1 MYIAFPVV
9 VCYNCNKIILL
20 LVRDMTKKDLR
31 KRQAELESK
40 GLYDVDMNEEHRTF
54 DALPIDGDFNYLP
67 VKFSERFRRCW
78 LLTVVK
84 IFGPVITW
92 FSLGARVKGRKNLR
106 ALKGKG
112 AISVCNH
119 VHTLD
124 TLLIKNALGSFRVF
138 NTGSYY
144 LIKRGWAGR
153 IFKSGGF
160 LPVGT
165 TYADMKKLQDAI
177 GVLTARGKI
186 VNFYPEHALWPRYE
200 KLRPFKQ
207 GAFHYAVKFDVPVL
221 PLFIEFRETKL
232 RKLFHMQKKLILHI
246 LPAVYAEKE
255 GTPREQ
261 TRKLGE
267 EVFAAMSEAGKS
279 YYGRPVAYNEQ
290 EETLFSQECACTQ
303 DAKAEDR
310 AEKAPQKKSPCSD
323 TADSE
328 IGQEA
333 TENT

>member
-1 MYIAFPVV
+1 
-9 VCYNCNKIILL
+9 
-20 LVRDMTKKDLR
+20 MTKKDLR

-40 GLYDVDMNEEHRTF
+40 GQYDVDMNEEHRTF
-54 DALPIDGDFNYLP
+54 DALPIDGDYHYLP
-67 VKFSERFRRCW
+67 VKFSEKFRRLW

-84 IFGPVITW
+84 ILGPVITW

-106 ALKGKG
+106 ALRGKG
-112 AISVCNH
+112 AVSVCNH

-124 TLLIKNALGSFRVF
+124 TLLVKNALGSFRVF

-153 IFKSGGF
+153 IFKAGGF

-165 TYADMKKLQDAI
+165 TFTDMKTLQEAI
-177 GVLTARGKI
+177 GTLVQRGKI

-232 RKLFHMQKKLILHI
+232 RKFFRMQKKLIVHI
-246 LPAVYAEKE
+246 LPAVYADKE

-261 TRKLGE
+261 ARRLGE
-267 EVFAAMSEAGKS
+267 KVFAAMSEAGERC
-279 YYGRPVAYNEQ
+279 YGRPIAYNAQ
-290 EETLFSQECACTQ
+290 EESDVSQESACA
-303 DAKAEDR
+303 DA
-310 AEKAPQKKSPCSD
+310 
-323 TADSE
+323 TADKKERKSAKRE
-328 IGQEA
+328 EYRADSKESGLAKESA
-333 TENT
+333 ENT

>member
-1 MYIAFPVV
+1 
-9 VCYNCNKIILL
+9 
-20 LVRDMTKKDLR
+20 MTKKDLR

-207 GAFHYAVKFDVPVL
+207 GALHYAVKFDVPVL

-261 TRKLGE
+261 TRKLSE
-267 EVFAAMSEAGKS
+267 EVFTAMSEAGKS

-290 EETLFSQECACTQ
+290 AENASVLQECACA
-303 DAKAEDR
+303 DASKLNKNRSKEDKQKNRTAAENV
-310 AEKAPQKKSPCSD
+310 
-323 TADSE
+323 E
-328 IGQEA
+328 IGQET